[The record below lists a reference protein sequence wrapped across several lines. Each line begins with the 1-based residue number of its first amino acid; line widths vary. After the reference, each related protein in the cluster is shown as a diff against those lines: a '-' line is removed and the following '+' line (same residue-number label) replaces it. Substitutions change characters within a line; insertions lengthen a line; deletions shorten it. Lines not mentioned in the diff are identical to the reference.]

1 MTTVAPLVLP
11 GMTPQN
17 GAAVTVTDE
26 TLALVRA
33 SIQERE
39 QLNRSID
46 TSYTGFQGYDL
57 KGPAEVVTPTETM
70 FSASLPRVNEGGYT
84 IHHFN
89 AITKLGWNGIQ
100 GVVDDGGV
108 ASEITPTTA
117 SLFVIAQSI
126 AAQQSITFQEEWRS
140 RGFSGDL
147 KAQMMSLLLYSLK
160 LIEENWLIS
169 GCDYLWAPP
178 APLSPTGSA
187 SGGTVGA
194 GTYYIAVSAISAN
207 GESFATPAGS
217 TSNSIFNPA
226 VAGTVTTTGSTSSIA
241 VTAFRVP
248 YATGYNVYVGT
259 SLGTMYKQVAA
270 NFQGGVLPGAQSGLS
285 MIGNFTFVLTSLTT
299 SGATQPTANS
309 ALVAKG
315 SSGGAVNLPLMNNGI
330 LALIFSAGNQTY
342 PGPSNAST
350 SNTPTASYSAA
361 GQAVNTVQM
370 LGLSTMGPTVIQP
383 QSTAGTLAY
392 NDIQELFLAMYQN
405 ALAKPTRLAMSPQDA
420 ITVTNLLQNAAGT
433 RFVVDASKPEVQANL
448 VYGMRVGKMLNP
460 ITQTV
465 MEVEIWPYLPQG
477 TIVALSDA
485 LPWPVPNFNGRTMEV
500 RVNQDYRGF
509 DFPPTA
515 QYQKWA
521 FADFVDEAL
530 KLNFLGGFGAITG
543 IMPTIL

>member
-1 MTTVAPLVLP
+1 MAFASPLIVP

-17 GAAVTVTDE
+17 GAPVTLTDE
-26 TLALVRA
+26 TLALVRQ
-33 SIQERE
+33 SIQQRE

-46 TSYTGFQGYDL
+46 TTYSGFQGYDL

-70 FSASLPRVNEGGYT
+70 FLSSLPRVNEGGYT

-108 ASEITPTTA
+108 ASEITPTTVQ
-117 SLFVIAQSI
+117 LFVIAQSI
-126 AAQQSITFQEEWRS
+126 AAQQSITFQEEWRT

-169 GCDYLWAPP
+169 GCDYLWSPP
-178 APLSPTGSA
+178 APLPPTTAATGGSIA
-187 SGGTVGA
+187 A
-194 GTYYIAVSAISAN
+194 GTYYVAVSAITAN
-207 GESFATPAGS
+207 GETFATLAANQGV
-217 TSNSIFNPA
+217 TSS
-226 VAGTVTTTGSTSSIA
+226 VTTAGTTSTIS

-259 SLGTMYKQVAA
+259 ATNTLYKQVAA
-270 NFQGGVLPGAQSGLS
+270 NFSTGVVPGAQSGLS
-285 MIGNFTFVLTSLTT
+285 MIGNFTFTLSSLTT
-299 SGATQPTANS
+299 TGTTQPTANT
-309 ALVAKG
+309 AMVAKG
-315 SSGGAVNLPLMNNGI
+315 AGGGAVNLPLMNNGI

-350 SNTPTASYSAA
+350 ANTPTSAYSAA
-361 GQAVNTVQM
+361 GQTINTTQM

-383 QSTAGTLAY
+383 ASTAGTLAY
-392 NDIQELFLAMYQN
+392 SDIQQLFLAMYQN
-405 ALAKPTRLAMSPQDA
+405 ALAKPTRLAMSAQDA

-448 VYGMRVGKMLNP
+448 VYGMRVGKLLNP

-465 MEVEIWPYLPQG
+465 MEVEVWPYLPQG
-477 TIVALSDA
+477 TIVALSDV
-485 LPWPVPNFNGRTMEV
+485 LPWPVPNFNGKTMEV

-509 DFPPTA
+509 DYPPTA

-521 FADFVDEAL
+521 FADYVDEAL
-530 KLNFLGGFGAITG
+530 KINFLGGFGAITG
-543 IMPTIL
+543 IMPTVL